1 MTANAA
7 AKHTIKE
14 AYQGTDLRALS
25 DAELARRALT
35 NDGDTWAELTRRF
48 EPVLRKEIGRTL
60 AAGKKLLASDSVDEV
75 LSEYWVALLGHD
87 RTWLR
92 RFDSSRT
99 MLATW
104 LGVLAWDVANK
115 HLRRLRR
122 WRAGVPADD
131 LDLEREPWH
140 DRGAKWIATM
150 KAIEPDEPVRLDR
163 FKWR

>member
-1 MTANAA
+1 
-7 AKHTIKE
+7 
-14 AYQGTDLRALS
+14 
-25 DAELARRALT
+25 
-35 NDGDTWAELTRRF
+35 
-48 EPVLRKEIGRTL
+48 
-60 AAGKKLLASDSVDEV
+60 V

-87 RTWLR
+87 RAWLR

-122 WRAGVPADD
+122 WQAGMPADD
-131 LDLEREPWH
+131 LDLDHEPWH
-140 DRGAKWIATM
+140 DRGARWIATM
-150 KAIEPDEPVRLDR
+150 NAIEPDEPVRLDR